1 MLNTLHFPYFYVKHV
16 FLYETCYFN
25 YYFISYIAALNAY
38 FYSQI
43 FLFRNSI
50 QYFRHFTYIIIKV
63 PEEAK
68 ISFDI
73 FCTKRLVLHHF
84 HFVIC
89 KIIRKIR
96 RGYGQASCT
105 SYISYISYISCIL
118 ENSGKNHIIGIYFSV
133 IHIFHIFCCE
143 YSYFSSIFP
152 NECLTI
158 AVFD

>member
-1 MLNTLHFPYFYVKHV
+1 MFSYVKHV
-16 FLYETCYFN
+16 FLYERCYFN

-43 FLFRNSI
+43 FYI
-50 QYFRHFTYIIIKV
+50 HFTYIIIKV

-68 ISFDI
+68 ISFGI
-73 FCTKRLVLHHF
+73 FCTERLVLHHF

-89 KIIRKIR
+89 KIVRKIR

-105 SYISYISYISCIL
+105 SYISCIL